1 MIWEVIMDIWGDD
14 RVSKGT
20 LSARDKQKIYL
31 NAKKRCENCG
41 KKIDYIEME
50 IGHKNK
56 IYSLGERTTLAN
68 SVCLCHACNKL
79 QGMDSWATFQ
89 KKQGKQDAKTTMKK
103 SLQALNITQLKTL
116 AQKHKVTVE
125 GSLSD
130 DFFAAKRKAPTKSQ
144 YINKLASVVTEKE
157 ISSIS
162 KEKPKTTVKNK

>member
-1 MIWEVIMDIWGDD
+1 MDIWGDD

-20 LSARDKQKIYL
+20 LSTRDKQKLYL

-41 KKIDYIEME
+41 KKLDYIEME

-56 IYSLGERTTLAN
+56 VYSLGERTTLAN
-68 SVCLCHACNKL
+68 SLCLCHACNKR
-79 QGMDSWATFQ
+79 QGTDSWATFQ
-89 KKQGKQDAKTTMKK
+89 KKQGKQDSKTTMKK

-125 GSLSD
+125 GSLVD
-130 DFFAAKRKAPTKSQ
+130 DFFQTKRKAPTKSQ

-157 ISSIS
+157 LSAISNV
-162 KEKPKTTVKNK
+162 KPKPVVKKKSG

>member
-1 MIWEVIMDIWGDD
+1 MDIWGDD

-31 NAKKRCENCG
+31 NAKKRCANCG

-56 IYSLGERTTLAN
+56 IYSSGERTTLAN

-79 QGMDSWATFQ
+79 QGLDSWATFQ
-89 KKQGKQDAKTTMKK
+89 KKQGKQDSKTTMKK
-103 SLQALNITQLKTL
+103 SLQALSITQLKTL
-116 AQKHKVTVE
+116 AEKHKIAVKGT
-125 GSLSD
+125 LAD
-130 DFFAAKRKAPTKSQ
+130 DFSETRRKAPTKSQ

-157 ISSIS
+157 ISSVS
-162 KEKPKTTVKNK
+162 KEQPTTTVKKK